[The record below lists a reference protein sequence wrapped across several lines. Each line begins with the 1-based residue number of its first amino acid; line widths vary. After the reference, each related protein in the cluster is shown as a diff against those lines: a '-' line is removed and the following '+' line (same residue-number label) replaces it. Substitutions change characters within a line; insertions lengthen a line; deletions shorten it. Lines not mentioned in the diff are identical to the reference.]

1 MMRKSLSVPSEVCD
15 DRTLNLV
22 NLRCSRASNREAR
35 KLLSASYVRLASA
48 VMSRTQLRHSSVDNS
63 PMVIS
68 WRSRETDP
76 SLTPTRDGSVF
87 TTRFRFASAFDRRG
101 DALGNGRKL
110 TRVFSFA
117 SPNAL
122 HLTRVVSS
130 PRRKENVSDGKFRTE
145 RDENAGE

>member
-1 MMRKSLSVPSEVCD
+1 
-15 DRTLNLV
+15 
-22 NLRCSRASNREAR
+22 
-35 KLLSASYVRLASA
+35 
-48 VMSRTQLRHSSVDNS
+48 MSRTQLRHSSVDNS

-110 TRVFSFA
+110 TYVWFLSLPRTHFISRA
-117 SPNAL
+117 SYLL
-122 HLTRVVSS
+122 HAEKKT
-130 PRRKENVSDGKFRTE
+130 FRTASFGRSATKTPVSRTRQKRDKKKRPPPALGPDDDDLE
-145 RDENAGE
+145 RLFDDRRHRRSK

>member
-1 MMRKSLSVPSEVCD
+1 
-15 DRTLNLV
+15 
-22 NLRCSRASNREAR
+22 
-35 KLLSASYVRLASA
+35 
-48 VMSRTQLRHSSVDNS
+48 
-63 PMVIS
+63 MVIS

-122 HLTRVVSS
+122 HLTRVFSS
-130 PRRKENVSDGKFRTE
+130 PRRKEKVSDGKFRTE